1 MVSFVSKLRETKPC
15 WKASLAS
22 IFRPDNASS
31 RIRLLNNCT
40 ESKKTSDKIRNS
52 AYTVYSAWVYES
64 SNNSSSNTSMPA
76 MLQLLIQNPPNSNQ
90 NTNLDGNHKKLPKQV
105 QASGCQLSLV
115 AAVIPQHQMRDQCL
129 PPPIE
134 KLHPLYRNGCRK
146 QIPTQVQLPKQ
157 HHAYRQSQPSHKS
170 PDAQVLE
177 HLKSLKCKRFS
188 FLGVAVLLSLKTKA
202 RHKKKTEKNAMWTS
216 KLR

>member
-1 MVSFVSKLRETKPC
+1 MPKVAIGLLDAIALAKLNASAIMVSFVSKLRETKPC

-31 RIRLLNNCT
+31 RIKLLNNCT
-40 ESKKTSDKIRNS
+40 ESQKNIWQNKKLCI
-52 AYTVYSAWVYES
+52 YSVWVYES
-64 SNNSSSNTSMPA
+64 SNDSSSNTSMPA

-90 NTNLDGNHKKLPKQV
+90 NTNLDGSHKTLPKRV

-134 KLHPLYRNGCRK
+134 KLHPLCRNGCHK

-170 PDAQVLE
+170 PDVQVME
-177 HLKSLKCKRFS
+177 HL
-188 FLGVAVLLSLKTKA
+188 
-202 RHKKKTEKNAMWTS
+202 
-216 KLR
+216 